1 MLFHVHARKRRS
13 RQDLEPYP
21 ARSPWL
27 RFLDKVIFIPG
38 VVGPIATIPQIIN
51 IYGTQSAGNV
61 SAFTF
66 GVYALFNLV
75 WILYGLAHRER
86 PIIIAYCLWFTVN
99 TIVATGALIYSG

>member
-13 RQDLEPYP
+13 QKNLEPYP
-21 ARSPWL
+21 ARSFWL
-27 RFLDKVIFIPG
+27 RFLDAIIFIPG

-51 IYGTQSAGNV
+51 IYSTHSAGNV

-66 GVYALFNLV
+66 GTYAAFNLV
-75 WILYGLAHRER
+75 WIVYGLAHKER

-99 TIVATGALIYSG
+99 SIVCLGALIYA